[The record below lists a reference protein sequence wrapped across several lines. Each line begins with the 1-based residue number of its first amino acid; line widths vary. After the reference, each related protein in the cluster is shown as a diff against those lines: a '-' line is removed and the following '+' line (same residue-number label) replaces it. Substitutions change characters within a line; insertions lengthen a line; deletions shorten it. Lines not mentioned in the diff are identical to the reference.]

1 MSWPR
6 RRSSYGRVLPT
17 HRWQGLTRW
26 QRFRRALRP
35 WLYTAALVLACTL
48 LARRWADP
56 APPQSVELVSA
67 PFTRC
72 GPGAA
77 ANCVIDGDTIH
88 IGTRRI
94 RVQGIDAPEMHP
106 PRCQQEQALGEQAA
120 DRLLALIRQGPFS
133 LTGTDPVARD
143 EYGRELRVL
152 SRTRPDG
159 SVQSFADDM
168 VASGMA
174 RRYERGARQPWC

>member
-6 RRSSYGRVLPT
+6 RRSSYGRILPT

-26 QRFRRALRP
+26 QRFRQTLRP

-48 LARRWADP
+48 LARRWAAP
-56 APPQSVELVSA
+56 APPQSVELITGV
-67 PFTRC
+67 FTRC

-77 ANCVIDGDTIH
+77 TNCVIDGDTINV
-88 IGTRRI
+88 GTRRI
-94 RVQGIDAPEMHP
+94 RVQGIDAPELHP
-106 PRCQQEQALGEQAA
+106 PRCPEEQDLGEQAA
-120 DRLLALIRQGPFS
+120 ERLLALIRQGPFT
-133 LTGTDPVARD
+133 LTGADPVARD

-152 SRTRPDG
+152 SRNRPDG

-168 VASGMA
+168 VASGTV
-174 RRYERGARQPWC
+174 RRYERGPRQPWC